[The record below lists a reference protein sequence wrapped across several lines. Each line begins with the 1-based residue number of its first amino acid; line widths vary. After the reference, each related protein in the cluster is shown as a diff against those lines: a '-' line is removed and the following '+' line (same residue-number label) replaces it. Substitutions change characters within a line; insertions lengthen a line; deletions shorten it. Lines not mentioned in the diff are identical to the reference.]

1 MGTCPVPNHFI
12 CDHVMLFYASI
23 ASLFPALRPPA
34 LLASVL
40 PFPPPP
46 YVVKRIDSMFSS
58 DIALVSISEP
68 WF

>member
-1 MGTCPVPNHFI
+1 
-12 CDHVMLFYASI
+12 MLFYASI